1 MARGEL
7 SAAYGTCRR
16 INARHGR
23 TYFLATRLLP
33 ADARPATHAL
43 YAFARS
49 VDEVVDN
56 PSPGCDPAAAL
67 AGYDRV
73 LDAVFAGEPAAGPVE
88 RALADTVRRYG
99 LDRSLFEAFLRSM
112 RMDLH
117 VREYATFAD
126 LHTYTYGSA
135 SVIGLQM
142 LPVLGTVCPREQ
154 AAPYAAAL
162 GEAFQLTNFLRDVG
176 EDLGRDR
183 LYLPTSELAAFGVD
197 RGLLE
202 WAWRTGRT
210 DRRIRAA
217 LAALVAHTRAVYRRA
232 APGITLLRKQSR
244 PCVRTAYT
252 LYSAILD
259 EIVAA
264 DYAVLHRRVV
274 VPNRRRLPVAARALL
289 TRLAV

>member
-7 SAAYGTCRR
+7 AAAYARCRR

-33 ADARPATHAL
+33 AEARPATHAL

-56 PSPGCDPAAAL
+56 PPPGCDPAAAL
-67 AGYDRV
+67 AAYDRV
-73 LDAVFAGEPAAGPVE
+73 LDAVFAGETPTGPVE
-88 RALADTVRRYG
+88 RALGDTVRRYG
-99 LDRSLFEAFLRSM
+99 IDRSLFEAFLRSM

-117 VREYATFAD
+117 VREYATFEE
-126 LHTYTYGSA
+126 LREYTYGSA
-135 SVIGLQM
+135 CVIGLQM
-142 LPVLGTVCPREQ
+142 LPVLGTVVPREE

-162 GEAFQLTNFLRDVG
+162 GGACQLTNFLRDVG

-183 LYLPTSELAAFGVD
+183 LYLPTSELGAFGVD
-197 RGLLE
+197 RALLE

-232 APGITLLRKQSR
+232 APGITLLRRQSR
-244 PCVRTAYT
+244 PCVHTAFT
-252 LYSAILD
+252 LYQAILD
-259 EIVAA
+259 EIIAA
-264 DYAVLHRRVV
+264 DYAVLNHRVV
-274 VPNRRRLPVAARALL
+274 VPNRRRLPVAARAFL
-289 TRLAV
+289 TRVVV